1 MLDKFLIALEIEENK
16 MYKSD
21 GNNTEN
27 YGKLNLDEL
36 IKLDLERFE
45 QELED
50 KRKTKIE
57 EKNNEVI
64 LCLKT

>member
-1 MLDKFLIALEIEENK
+1 MLNKYLIELEIGENK

-21 GNNTEN
+21 DNTEN
-27 YGKLNLDEL
+27 YDKLNLDEL
-36 IKLDLERFE
+36 IKLDLERIE

-57 EKNNEVI
+57 EEN
-64 LCLKT
+64 

>member
-1 MLDKFLIALEIEENK
+1 

-21 GNNTEN
+21 DNTEN
-27 YGKLNLDEL
+27 YDKLNLDEL
-36 IKLDLERFE
+36 IKLDLERIE

-57 EKNNEVI
+57 E
-64 LCLKT
+64 

>member
-1 MLDKFLIALEIEENK
+1 

-21 GNNTEN
+21 DNNTEN
-27 YGKLNLDEL
+27 YGKLDLDEL
-36 IKLDLERFE
+36 IKLDLERIK

-57 EKNNEVI
+57 EEK
-64 LCLKT
+64 

>member
-1 MLDKFLIALEIEENK
+1 

-21 GNNTEN
+21 DNSEN

-36 IKLDLERFE
+36 IKLDLERIVS
-45 QELED
+45 ELED

-57 EKNNEVI
+57 EEN
-64 LCLKT
+64 

>member
-1 MLDKFLIALEIEENK
+1 

-21 GNNTEN
+21 DNNTEN

-36 IKLDLERFE
+36 IKLDLERIE

-57 EKNNEVI
+57 EEK
-64 LCLKT
+64 